1 MKKMYLTLYL
11 FVPDPVLDLVPG
23 GRYKVLRSTLYQWV
37 GTRYSKV
44 LCTWEQVQ
52 GTRKY
57 LVPGSRYKV
66 LESTLYLPTGIRY
79 RKYLVPQVQGTV
91 LDTALLYFNSTLTND
106 NFFDNVRIF
115 SSFFSNLMKN

>member
-1 MKKMYLTLYL
+1 MNVSNTFFWNKNDLSNVAIIKKKKTEKMYLTLYL

-57 LVPGSRYKV
+57 LIPTNRYKV
-66 LESTLYLPTGIRY
+66 QEVPCTSGTRY
-79 RKYLVPQVQGTV
+79 CT
-91 LDTALLYFNSTLTND
+91 
-106 NFFDNVRIF
+106 
-115 SSFFSNLMKN
+115 

>member
-1 MKKMYLTLYL
+1 MYLTLYL

-23 GRYKVLRSTLYQWV
+23 GRYKVLRSTLYQGV

-57 LVPGSRYKV
+57 LLPTNQYKV
-66 LESTLYLPTGIRY
+66 QEVPCTSGTRY
-79 RKYLVPQVQGTV
+79 CT
-91 LDTALLYFNSTLTND
+91 
-106 NFFDNVRIF
+106 
-115 SSFFSNLMKN
+115 